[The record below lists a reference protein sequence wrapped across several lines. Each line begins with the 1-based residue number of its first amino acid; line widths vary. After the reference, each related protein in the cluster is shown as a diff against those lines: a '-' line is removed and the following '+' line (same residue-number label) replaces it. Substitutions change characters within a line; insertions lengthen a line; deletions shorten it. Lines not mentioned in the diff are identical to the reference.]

1 MKCPACGQW
10 NRDSFPRCFKCGEPL
25 NQKTARTIKPAEE
38 LDKTAPLPADMPQVI
53 QIDEFGNETV
63 RGDKRDKL
71 AQEMLSLHERKRIGE
86 VKQKQ
91 LRSRGAQ
98 RGFAPSGTQVS
109 SSSRRSRFFADPQDE
124 RRQKE
129 KLLGEES
136 QVDYDGFVEQPTY
149 YAIAGDDINFTQRAS
164 IGSTG
169 SIPLPLPQK
178 KRKRFISRMRILP
191 YIAIG
196 LIVVASLF
204 AVYQFVVSPILKQ
217 RAESS
222 VVPQPI
228 ISASILDDMA
238 AHTISIPAP
247 EGAQIY
253 IKELRKSYIVTGGY
267 ATLQV
272 ADYFWYELIEPLTQ
286 ASMDVELTPYIRT
299 SSGEQKQMD
308 TVKYTIDIP
317 LSPITLINPD
327 VNRLEVSTP
336 VYNVRFHVM
345 QNSKV
350 FINGEDFSSFV
361 NTQNG
366 FISYNAAVQ
375 PVGDNVINIT
385 VRSQY
390 YRENSVTIN
399 IFRAIQDIPLDLAST
414 LDDESSSDSMSISA
428 TTRAGATIT
437 VLSPHKDLDTSQLNS
452 TGVFSFKAVFSK
464 IGINTVEIRA
474 DFPDR
479 NPTIVKYDVYYL
491 PNPDIYTRKAWALDS
506 WGYPDLLANMNTRIA
521 NTQIYEFT
529 GPVKEII
536 SGRPQLVIFDSSDG
550 SGSEKLVMVE
560 NQTKTEWKLGERYRI
575 FADAYG
581 MYGNIP
587 RLIARYTYTPKAAK

>member
-1 MKCPACGQW
+1 MNHLVDKIA
-10 NRDSFPRCFKCGEPL
+10 
-25 NQKTARTIKPAEE
+25 KPAEE
-38 LDKTAPLPADMPQVI
+38 LEKTAPLPEDLPTVI
-53 QIDEFGNETV
+53 RIDEFGNETV
-63 RGDKRDKL
+63 RDDKRDKL
-71 AQEMLSLHERKRIGE
+71 AREMLSLHERKRLGE
-86 VKQKQ
+86 VKQKK

-98 RGFAPSGTQVS
+98 RGFAPSGVQVS
-109 SSSRRSRFFADPQDE
+109 SSSRRSRFVADPQNE
-124 RRQKE
+124 RQKRE
-129 KLLGEES
+129 KLFPEENR
-136 QVDYDGFVEQPTY
+136 VDYDGFIEQPTY
-149 YAIAGDDINFTQRAS
+149 YALAGDDVHFTQRTMTNS
-164 IGSTG
+164 SGSV
-169 SIPLPLPQK
+169 PLPLPQK
-178 KRKRFISRMRILP
+178 KRKRFISRMRMLP

-196 LIVVASLF
+196 LILIGGAF
-204 AVYQFVVSPILKQ
+204 ALYQFVISPALKE
-217 RAESS
+217 RAENNKA
-222 VVPQPI
+222 PQPI
-228 ISASILDDMA
+228 ITASILDDMA

-267 ATLQV
+267 ATFQV

-286 ASMDVELTPYIRT
+286 ETMDVELTPYIRT

-308 TVKYTIDIP
+308 TVRYTISIP
-317 LSPITLINPD
+317 LSPITMINPD
-327 VNRLEVSTP
+327 MNRLEVSTP

-350 FINGEDFSSFV
+350 YINGEDFSSFV

-375 PVGDNVINIT
+375 PVGDNVITIK

-390 YRENSVTIN
+390 YRENSVTLVIY
-399 IFRAIQDIPLDLAST
+399 RAIQDIPLDLAST
-414 LDDESSSDSMSISA
+414 LDDESSSDTMTISA

-437 VLSPHKDLDTSQLNS
+437 VKSPHTELDTSLLNS
-452 TGVFSFKAVFSK
+452 TGVFSFKAIFSK
-464 IGINTVEIRA
+464 IGINTVEIHA
-474 DFPDR
+474 EFPGK

-529 GPVKEII
+529 GPVKEIV
-536 SGRPQLVIFDSSDG
+536 SSRPQLVIFDSSDG

-575 FADAYG
+575 YADAYG

-587 RLIARYTYTPKAAK
+587 RLIARYTYKPRGVK

>member
-10 NRDSFPRCFKCGEPL
+10 NRDSFPRCFKCGETL
-25 NQKTARTIKPAEE
+25 NQRTAKTIKPAEE
-38 LDKTAPLPADMPQVI
+38 LDKTAPLPSDLPTVI
-53 QIDEFGNETV
+53 QFDEFGNETV
-63 RGDKRDKL
+63 QGDKHDKL
-71 AQEMLSLHERKRIGE
+71 AQEMLSLHERKRQGE
-86 VKQKQ
+86 IRQKQ
-91 LRSRGAQ
+91 LRSRGAK

-109 SSSRRSRFFADPQDE
+109 SSSRRNRFFADPQDE
-124 RRQKE
+124 RRRQE
-129 KLLGEES
+129 RLLDDDS
-136 QVDYDGFVEQPTY
+136 QVDYDGFVDQPTY
-149 YAIAGDDINFTQRAS
+149 YAIAGDDINFTQHAS
-164 IGSTG
+164 IGGTG
-169 SIPLPLPQK
+169 SVPLPLPKK
-178 KRKRFISRMRILP
+178 KRKRFISRMRLLP
-191 YIAIG
+191 YIALG
-196 LIVVASLF
+196 LILVASLF
-204 AVYQFVVSPILKQ
+204 AVYQFVVSPILQ
-217 RAESS
+217 SRAQSS
-222 VVPQPI
+222 ETPQPI

-247 EGAQIY
+247 EGSQIY

-267 ATLQV
+267 ATFQV

-286 ASMDVELTPYIRT
+286 PSMDVTLTPYIRT

-308 TVKYTIDIP
+308 TVQYTVNIP

-327 VNRLEVSTP
+327 VSRLEVSTP

-366 FISYNAAVQ
+366 FISYNASVQ
-375 PVGDNVINIT
+375 PVGDNIINIS

-390 YRENSVTIN
+390 YRENSVTLN
-399 IFRAIQDIPLDLAST
+399 IYRAIQDIPLDLAST
-414 LDDESSSDSMSISA
+414 LDDESSSDSMSITA

-437 VLSPHKDLDTSQLNS
+437 ILSPHKELDTSELNS
-452 TGVFSFKAVFSK
+452 KGAFSFKAVFSK

-474 DFPDR
+474 DFPDK

-529 GPVKEII
+529 GPVKEIV
-536 SGRPQLVIFDSSDG
+536 SNRPQLVIMDTSDG

-575 FADAYG
+575 YADAYG

-587 RLIARYTYTPKAAK
+587 RLIARYTYKPKVAK